1 MKTSHNSVSNKFLS
15 SRNDG
20 NRLED
25 LSRGLDYFNDEFDSN
40 SIATILTVTKKSSDN
55 VSGKIHNSDNK
66 KTSSFISKSQLA
78 QPSLEKWSSVFNKNA
93 PNNNMSIN
101 RKPNIQFSTS
111 INGTSLASN
120 ELTILPSKNFN
131 FGISISLSLAI
142 KKFLKKRE

>member
-1 MKTSHNSVSNKFLS
+1 MKTSHSTVSNKFLS

-25 LSRGLDYFNDEFDSN
+25 LSRGLDYFNNDEFDSN

-55 VSGKIHNSDNK
+55 VTGKNSDNK

-93 PNNNMSIN
+93 PNNMSIN
-101 RKPNIQFSTS
+101 RKPNIQFSTL

-131 FGISISLSLAI
+131 LGISISLSLAI
-142 KKFLKKRE
+142 KKF